1 MCEFSTKRINYDL
14 WLCFVAMTSTMH
26 LLPLYVCTKHRSIWS
41 TSFLGTCG
49 KGFIGQC
56 SGYRVISTCTW
67 TTVLFFFPPS
77 FCTWSCRLIAWTM
90 ASMATGL
97 DVLPTVESR
106 PLYIMIRFQVR
117 ISLGSHDLVIRGWSW
132 NVALC
137 VLLDHGYLCL
147 NLMLQQGL
155 WDCIVSCSCNFPS
168 KMLFV

>member
-1 MCEFSTKRINYDL
+1 MTYDY
-14 WLCFVAMTSTMH
+14 V
-26 LLPLYVCTKHRSIWS
+26 LLPWPALCIFCLYMFAQS
-41 TSFLGTCG
+41 TDLFDQLPSWVPVGRDSLGSAQDTTWFPHVHG
-49 KGFIGQC
+49 LQC
-56 SGYRVISTCTW
+56 SSS
-67 TTVLFFFPPS
+67 FFPS

-117 ISLGSHDLVIRGWSW
+117 ISLASHDLVIRGWSW

-168 KMLFV
+168 KKLFV

>member
-1 MCEFSTKRINYDL
+1 
-14 WLCFVAMTSTMH
+14 MTMFCCHDQHYASSA
-26 LLPLYVCTKHRSIWS
+26 SICLHKAPIYLI
-41 TSFLGTCG
+41 SFLP
-49 KGFIGQC
+49 
-56 SGYRVISTCTW
+56 GYLWEGIHW
-67 TTVLFFFPPS
+67 AVLRIPRDFHMYMDYSALLFSPS

-117 ISLGSHDLVIRGWSW
+117 ISLASHDLVIRGWSW

-168 KMLFV
+168 KKLFV